1 MLDAITPWLVA
12 GFLVLAATGCVYA
25 LIAAAAMRRFT
36 GEDASDATAFPS
48 ITILKPLHGAEPGL
62 HDKLASFCDQ
72 DYPGPV
78 QILFGVQDA
87 NDPAVAVVDRL
98 IAERPGVDLQLLVS
112 THPAGPNPKVA
123 TLIGLQGRIRHD
135 VVVLSDSDVSVE
147 RNYLARTVAT
157 LAQPGVGLVTC
168 LYRGTPVPSLWARL
182 ASMAI
187 DYDFLPNVLVGLAL
201 GLARPCF
208 GSTIAM
214 RRETLERIGGFDA
227 FLEYLADDNAIG
239 EAVRGIGMRVAI
251 PRWIVEHA
259 CPERSFMELW
269 SHELRW
275 ARTLRAVS
283 PAGYAGM
290 VVTHPLPFASLSRS
304 DLNRELRDSRERL
317 EQVVAEPV
325 LGFRAPGWDVST
337 GTLKAVV
344 RAGYRYDASLVPSPV
359 FVASPV
365 LRFVLSLG
373 AARGLGLGRA
383 LRGAFGKRTPHL
395 TGPGRA
401 LVEFPAAVS
410 PVMRLPFTH
419 TLWYLAPAKVCR
431 RTFRTIHR
439 SGVPLSYS
447 FHAADLLGLEEDNVD
462 RRMSRHP
469 GMRWPLRPKL
479 RLLEDV
485 LREIVSRYQVTT
497 YAKSLNGGA
506 VTSWR
511 ADQA

>member
-36 GEDASDATAFPS
+36 GEDASEATAFPS
-48 ITILKPLHGAEPGL
+48 ITILKPLHGAELGL

-98 IAERPGVDLQLLVS
+98 IAERPGADLQLLVS
-112 THPAGPNPKVA
+112 TRPAGPNPKVA

-290 VVTHPLPFASLSRS
+290 VITHPLPFAL
-304 DLNRELRDSRERL
+304 
-317 EQVVAEPV
+317 
-325 LGFRAPGWDVST
+325 
-337 GTLKAVV
+337 
-344 RAGYRYDASLVPSPV
+344 
-359 FVASPV
+359 
-365 LRFVLSLG
+365 LG
-373 AARGLGLGRA
+373 A
-383 LRGAFGKRTPHL
+383 
-395 TGPGRA
+395 
-401 LVEFPAAVS
+401 
-410 PVMRLPFTH
+410 
-419 TLWYLAPAKVCR
+419 
-431 RTFRTIHR
+431 
-439 SGVPLSYS
+439 
-447 FHAADLLGLEEDNVD
+447 
-462 RRMSRHP
+462 
-469 GMRWPLRPKL
+469 
-479 RLLEDV
+479 
-485 LREIVSRYQVTT
+485 
-497 YAKSLNGGA
+497 SLNGLGA
-506 VTSWR
+506 LGGGSIVAAIACRLVLQLQVDHTLHVSTSRWWLGPARDLLAFVVYVASFFVDVVSWR
-511 ADQA
+511 GQRYRVRADGTLVSVVEPKA

>member
-1 MLDAITPWLVA
+1 MLDAITPWLVV
-12 GFLVLAATGCVYA
+12 GFLVLAATGCVYV

-36 GEDASDATAFPS
+36 GEDASDASVFPS

-98 IAERPGVDLQLLVS
+98 IAERPGADLRLVVS

-123 TLIGLQGRIRHD
+123 TLVGLQGRIRHD

-168 LYRGTPVPSLWARL
+168 LYRGTPVGSLWARV

-290 VVTHPLPFASLSRS
+290 VITHPLPFAL
-304 DLNRELRDSRERL
+304 
-317 EQVVAEPV
+317 
-325 LGFRAPGWDVST
+325 
-337 GTLKAVV
+337 
-344 RAGYRYDASLVPSPV
+344 
-359 FVASPV
+359 
-365 LRFVLSLG
+365 LG
-373 AARGLGLGRA
+373 A
-383 LRGAFGKRTPHL
+383 
-395 TGPGRA
+395 
-401 LVEFPAAVS
+401 
-410 PVMRLPFTH
+410 
-419 TLWYLAPAKVCR
+419 
-431 RTFRTIHR
+431 
-439 SGVPLSYS
+439 
-447 FHAADLLGLEEDNVD
+447 
-462 RRMSRHP
+462 
-469 GMRWPLRPKL
+469 
-479 RLLEDV
+479 
-485 LREIVSRYQVTT
+485 
-497 YAKSLNGGA
+497 SLNGLGA
-506 VTSWR
+506 LGGGSIVAAIACRLVLQLQVDHTLHVSTSRWWLGPARDLLAFVVYVASYFVDVVSWHGQRYKVR
-511 ADQA
+511 ADGTLVSVVEPKA

>member
-36 GEDASDATAFPS
+36 GEDASEATAFPS
-48 ITILKPLHGAEPGL
+48 VTILKPLHGAELGL

-98 IAERPGVDLQLLVS
+98 IAERPGTDLQLLVS
-112 THPAGPNPKVA
+112 TRPAGPNPKVA

-290 VVTHPLPFASLSRS
+290 VITHPLPFAL
-304 DLNRELRDSRERL
+304 
-317 EQVVAEPV
+317 
-325 LGFRAPGWDVST
+325 
-337 GTLKAVV
+337 
-344 RAGYRYDASLVPSPV
+344 
-359 FVASPV
+359 
-365 LRFVLSLG
+365 LG
-373 AARGLGLGRA
+373 A
-383 LRGAFGKRTPHL
+383 
-395 TGPGRA
+395 
-401 LVEFPAAVS
+401 
-410 PVMRLPFTH
+410 
-419 TLWYLAPAKVCR
+419 
-431 RTFRTIHR
+431 
-439 SGVPLSYS
+439 
-447 FHAADLLGLEEDNVD
+447 
-462 RRMSRHP
+462 
-469 GMRWPLRPKL
+469 
-479 RLLEDV
+479 
-485 LREIVSRYQVTT
+485 
-497 YAKSLNGGA
+497 SLNGLGA
-506 VTSWR
+506 LGGGSIVAAIACRLVLQLQVDHTLHVSTSRWWLGPARDLLAFVVYVASFFVDVVSWR
-511 ADQA
+511 GQRYKVRADGTLVPVVEPKA

>member
-25 LIAAAAMRRFT
+25 LIAAVAMRRFT
-36 GEDASDATAFPS
+36 GEDASEATAFPS
-48 ITILKPLHGAEPGL
+48 ITILKPLHGAELGL

-98 IAERPGVDLQLLVS
+98 IAERPGADLQLLVS
-112 THPAGPNPKVA
+112 TRPAGPNPKVA

-290 VVTHPLPFASLSRS
+290 VITHPLPFAL
-304 DLNRELRDSRERL
+304 
-317 EQVVAEPV
+317 
-325 LGFRAPGWDVST
+325 
-337 GTLKAVV
+337 
-344 RAGYRYDASLVPSPV
+344 
-359 FVASPV
+359 
-365 LRFVLSLG
+365 LG
-373 AARGLGLGRA
+373 A
-383 LRGAFGKRTPHL
+383 
-395 TGPGRA
+395 
-401 LVEFPAAVS
+401 
-410 PVMRLPFTH
+410 
-419 TLWYLAPAKVCR
+419 
-431 RTFRTIHR
+431 
-439 SGVPLSYS
+439 
-447 FHAADLLGLEEDNVD
+447 
-462 RRMSRHP
+462 
-469 GMRWPLRPKL
+469 
-479 RLLEDV
+479 
-485 LREIVSRYQVTT
+485 
-497 YAKSLNGGA
+497 SLNGLGA
-506 VTSWR
+506 LGGGSIVAAIACRLVLQLQVDHTLHVSTSRWWLGPARDLLAFVVYVASFFVDVVSWR
-511 ADQA
+511 GQRYRVRADGTLVSVVEPKA

>member
-36 GEDASDATAFPS
+36 GEDASEATAFPS
-48 ITILKPLHGAEPGL
+48 ITILKPLHGAELGL

-98 IAERPGVDLQLLVS
+98 IAERPGADLQLLVS
-112 THPAGPNPKVA
+112 TRPAGPNPKVA

-290 VVTHPLPFASLSRS
+290 VITHPLPFAL
-304 DLNRELRDSRERL
+304 
-317 EQVVAEPV
+317 
-325 LGFRAPGWDVST
+325 
-337 GTLKAVV
+337 
-344 RAGYRYDASLVPSPV
+344 
-359 FVASPV
+359 
-365 LRFVLSLG
+365 LG
-373 AARGLGLGRA
+373 A
-383 LRGAFGKRTPHL
+383 
-395 TGPGRA
+395 
-401 LVEFPAAVS
+401 
-410 PVMRLPFTH
+410 
-419 TLWYLAPAKVCR
+419 
-431 RTFRTIHR
+431 
-439 SGVPLSYS
+439 
-447 FHAADLLGLEEDNVD
+447 
-462 RRMSRHP
+462 
-469 GMRWPLRPKL
+469 
-479 RLLEDV
+479 
-485 LREIVSRYQVTT
+485 
-497 YAKSLNGGA
+497 SLNGLGA
-506 VTSWR
+506 LGGGSIVAAIACRLVLQLQVDHTLHVSTSRWWLGPARDLLAFVVYVASFFVDVVSWR
-511 ADQA
+511 GQRYKVRADGTLVSVVESKA

>member
-1 MLDAITPWLVA
+1 MLDAITHWLVV
-12 GFLVLAATGCVYA
+12 GFLVLAAAGCVYA
-25 LIAAAAMRRFT
+25 LIATAAIRRFA
-36 GEDASDATAFPS
+36 GEGARDAVAFPS
-48 ITILKPLHGAEPGL
+48 VTILKPLHGAEPGL

-123 TLIGLQGRIRHD
+123 TLIGLQGHIRHD

-157 LAQPGVGLVTC
+157 LAQPAVGLVTC
-168 LYRGTPVPSLWARL
+168 LYRGTPVASLWARL

-239 EAVRGIGMRVAI
+239 EAVRGMGMRVAI
-251 PRWIVEHA
+251 PRWFVEHA

-283 PAGYAGM
+283 PSGYAGM
-290 VVTHPLPFASLSRS
+290 VITFPLPFAL
-304 DLNRELRDSRERL
+304 
-317 EQVVAEPV
+317 
-325 LGFRAPGWDVST
+325 
-337 GTLKAVV
+337 
-344 RAGYRYDASLVPSPV
+344 
-359 FVASPV
+359 
-365 LRFVLSLG
+365 LG
-373 AARGLGLGRA
+373 A
-383 LRGAFGKRTPHL
+383 
-395 TGPGRA
+395 
-401 LVEFPAAVS
+401 
-410 PVMRLPFTH
+410 
-419 TLWYLAPAKVCR
+419 
-431 RTFRTIHR
+431 
-439 SGVPLSYS
+439 
-447 FHAADLLGLEEDNVD
+447 
-462 RRMSRHP
+462 
-469 GMRWPLRPKL
+469 
-479 RLLEDV
+479 
-485 LREIVSRYQVTT
+485 
-497 YAKSLNGGA
+497 SLNGLGA
-506 VTSWR
+506 LGGGSIVAAIACRLVLQLQVDHTLHVGTSRWWLGPPRDLLAFVVYVASFFVDVVSWR
-511 ADQA
+511 GQRYKVRADGTLVSVVEPKA